1 LDVHARKIVAGVLDA
16 GSGELRCWQAP
27 MLPVETVEWLR
38 RFPGP
43 VRVAYEAGPTGYG
56 LARACVAAGIACT
69 VAAPSKIPRAAGDK
83 VKTDRRDAERLARLL
98 RLGELV
104 AVRVPE
110 PHEEAARDLVR
121 AREDAR
127 GELMRA
133 RHRLSKLLLR
143 HGLVY
148 DASAWTGAHDA
159 WLRRQRFDSRPGS
172 ARVSVYLTGSSGGV
186 VTISA

>member
-1 LDVHARKIVAGVLDA
+1 M
-16 GSGELRCWQAP
+16 S
-27 MLPVETVEWLR
+27 
-38 RFPGP
+38 
-43 VRVAYEAGPTGYG
+43 
-56 LARACVAAGIACT
+56 GIACT
-69 VAAPSKIPRAAGDK
+69 VAAPSKIPRASGDK

-110 PHEEAARDLVR
+110 PYEEAARDLVR
-121 AREDAR
+121 AREDVR

-148 DASAWTGAHDA
+148 GSSAWTGAHDV
-159 WLRRQRFDSRPGS
+159 WLRRQQFASRPLALAFDESYAAVQQAKTRRDAGS

-186 VTISA
+186 GTIAA